1 MVFMKKN
8 KKETDLWV
16 YVLLLTT
23 LVILTESLKTYTFGI
38 MGVNL
43 TYSIFLLPMAYLLIG
58 IIAKKFDYKKAIAA
72 IAVSAVI
79 FVSFSFMVALF
90 LDGNYILRSISG
102 EFCAYVLS
110 TFTFLTI
117 YVFLLNNTESPQLLV
132 AVSFLFS
139 LVVYYMFYTLMY
151 MQMVVTDTYWAGYI
165 LTLIIQFP
173 MCIVLS
179 IVDKKVLRGQ

>member
-1 MVFMKKN
+1 MKKN

-23 LVILTESLKTYTFGI
+23 LVILTESLKTYTFRI
-38 MGVNL
+38 MGVDL
-43 TYSIFLLPMAYLLIG
+43 TYSLFLLPIAYLLIG
-58 IIAKKFDYKKAIAA
+58 IIAKKFDYKKAIASIA
-72 IAVSAVI
+72 ISAVV
-79 FVSFSFMVALF
+79 FVSFSFVVSLF
-90 LDGNYILRSISG
+90 LNGEYILRSVSG

-110 TFTFLTI
+110 SFTFLTI

-132 AVSFLFS
+132 AVTILFS

-151 MQMVVTDTYWAGYI
+151 MNMVITDTYWAGYI

-173 MCIVLS
+173 ICICLS
-179 IVDKKVLRGQ
+179 IIDKHTPRGQ